1 MLCKL
6 VFALLLMALAAAE
19 AAALPPAPDPLEDAE
34 GVWHFAGPLGSI
46 FVPFD
51 HEIYGNTEF
60 YTLPPEEA
68 EESRRRGGDGCAAL
82 LRGGYISLNTY
93 RARRFRPANHELTLY
108 VRARL
113 EGPPQEG
120 TFFYSDFLSLGIYP
134 CGDKNLAVAFI
145 GARVPGGKNFREV
158 PLALLRGEGWTDLA
172 LTAGKGSIAF
182 WQDGV
187 RLASFPLTHG
197 LSAPFD
203 DDLILGGFRCLKPD
217 TYETSEPFARFREAR
232 IDTVALWH
240 RVLEPARIAA
250 LCGGKRLS
258 VKTPDRFDKA
268 VTAYNAFYD
277 ASCQRS
283 EKGCREAWNTMA
295 ELAKEDPARPLWH
308 LTQPFGTIFDPC
320 GAFYYGGRYHVF
332 SYHSIRY
339 TLKYSSLDHYASGD
353 LLRWTGM
360 PIAPMTDS
368 DCDVFCIYLLNH
380 FIDDK
385 GDLRALYTAQGK
397 NGKTGVL
404 ARSDDGMLSYTDKH
418 TVIGKYHHDGH
429 VFRRNGTWYT
439 ITSRLSKGMRPG
451 NLGDPVMLWS
461 SPDLE
466 NWKEEGEIF
475 CARKDNGT
483 GGFMEFPYLLFYG
496 DRDVLI
502 LGGHPVKYWVG
513 RFDWETLKFIPDHE
527 EGMLLDV
534 VSSFHCFN
542 PLCVDD
548 KGPGGSERRLIMAL
562 FPGLNNSLPGLLPWA
577 CCHAMPRVLTFN
589 GERLC
594 QEPAPEFE
602 ALRGQEKD
610 TGAMDLQGEYT
621 AATECEALELA
632 VSFRSLRGRAGVR
645 FILEDGSEAAAALDA
660 DDGSVEISGAAS
672 MTGSG
677 PGYLTAGDKTDL
689 RIFLDRRLLEVFVN
703 GQTCTTSLN
712 GGVKEIRIFSEK
724 TNPLSAKIWTLSGNA
739 LSGNP
744 SVL

>member
-1 MLCKL
+1 MLFLCVVL
-6 VFALLLMALAAAE
+6 TLFAGQVCAAPAE
-19 AAALPPAPDPLEDAE
+19 NADPLEGAA
-34 GVWHFAGPLGSI
+34 GLWHFAGGAGS
-46 FVPFD
+46 VTTPFD
-51 HEIYGNTEF
+51 HEISGGVEF
-60 YTLPPEEA
+60 YPLPAGEA
-68 EESRRRGGDGCAAL
+68 EESRKRGGDGNAAL
-82 LRGGYISLNTY
+82 LQGGYLLLNTY
-93 RARRFRPANHELTLY
+93 RARRFRPDGDELTLY

-120 TFFYSDFLSLGIYP
+120 TFFYSDFLSLGVYP
-134 CGDKNLAVAFI
+134 CGTKNLAVAFI
-145 GARVPGGKNFREV
+145 GARVPGGKNYREV
-158 PLALLRGEGWTDLA
+158 PLALLRGEGWTDLT
-172 LTAGKGSIAF
+172 LTAGNGSIAF

-187 RLASFPLTHG
+187 RLACFPLTHG
-197 LSAPFD
+197 LAAPFD
-203 DDLILGGFRCLKPD
+203 DDLVLGGFRCLKPD
-217 TYETSEPFARFREAR
+217 TYETGEPFARFREAA
-232 IDTVALWH
+232 IDTAALWH
-240 RVLEPARIAA
+240 RVLEPARISA

-258 VKTPDRFDKA
+258 VKSPDRFDKA
-268 VTAYNAFYD
+268 VAACNAFYD
-277 ASCQRS
+277 ASCRRS
-283 EKGCREAWNTMA
+283 EADCRDAWKVMA
-295 ELAKEDPARPLWH
+295 DLAAEDPARPLWH

-339 TLKYSSLDHYASGD
+339 TLKYSSLDHYASPD
-353 LLRWTGM
+353 LLHWTGL
-360 PIAPMTDS
+360 PIAPMTDA

-429 VFRRNGTWYT
+429 VFRHNGVWYT

-466 NWKEEGEIF
+466 NWREEGEIF

-513 RFDWETLKFIPDHE
+513 RFDWETLKFIPEHE

-562 FPGLNNSLPGLLPWA
+562 FPGLNNSGPGLLPWA

-602 ALRGQEKD
+602 ALRGPATD
-610 TGAMDLQGEYT
+610 TGTLTLRGEYT
-621 AATECEALELA
+621 AATECKALEMS
-632 VSFRSLRGRAGVR
+632 VSFHSLKGRAGLR
-645 FILEDGSEAAAALDA
+645 FLLEDGSEAVAGLDPA
-660 DDGSVEISGAAS
+660 DGSVGIAGAAS

-677 PGYLTAGDKTDL
+677 PGYFSAGDRADL
-689 RIFLDRRLLEVFVN
+689 RIFVDRQLLEVFVN

-712 GGVKEIRIFSEK
+712 SGIREIRIFSDD
-724 TNPLSAKIWTLSGNA
+724 TAPLSATVWQLSGSA
-739 LSGNP
+739 LSGVP
-744 SVL
+744 LSDR